1 MVDQYTIY
9 NEYWTIMCQFYWKLT
24 AFSLGTL
31 RKCTGFL
38 SSMRNFKPSKYK
50 NSLDIPIKKFTIFPR
65 NPMKI
70 LKDTTLIFLTNGN
83 DRVKRIVLDEN

>member
-1 MVDQYTIY
+1 MYFKNMVG
-9 NEYWTIMCQFYWKLT
+9 
-24 AFSLGTL
+24 ASGSLGTL
-31 RKCTGFL
+31 RKCTGYL
-38 SSMRNFKPSKYK
+38 SSMRNVKPSKKK
-50 NSLDIPIKKFTIFPR
+50 NSIEYSNKKNTIFPR